1 MSIEIRNPAGPG
13 DYAAAIEVMSTAFL
27 ERPDVDKVAASIATH
42 WAPERTWIAWDG
54 PRACGNFRSWATQLT
69 IPGGATLQAAAVS
82 AVSVLPTHRRRGILT
97 RLATAAHDGMVES
110 GDPLAILLAS
120 EYPIYGRYGYG
131 PATRDAAISVR
142 ARETTLTGEPS
153 GSVELAPLDAG
164 TRDVMRGVYEAAR
177 LRVAGEM
184 WRRDVT
190 WNLDTAQEEDAF
202 DGKRWRGFIALH
214 RDAGGA
220 VDGYARYTADPK
232 WEDGPTGELDV
243 LDLHTLDD
251 AAYADLWRFL
261 LSMDLVATVKA
272 GHRPL
277 SDPLPWLLTN
287 PRAAGIGRV
296 GDRLWVRILDL
307 PRALEARAYE
317 RPARLVLEVT
327 EGAPRSGASRWLLD
341 AGPGGA
347 TCRATDAS
355 PDLTLPLA
363 ALGAAFLGG
372 TRLRDA
378 VRWTGADEHRADALA
393 EADALFRADDE
404 PWNSTFF

>member
-1 MSIEIRNPAGPG
+1 MSIEIRNASGPG

-27 ERPDVDKVAASIATH
+27 ERPDVAKVAASISTH

-54 PRACGNFRSWATQLT
+54 SRACGNFRSWATQLT
-69 IPGGATLQAAAVS
+69 LPGGATLPTAAVS

-97 RLATAAHDGMVES
+97 GLATAAHDGMVES
-110 GDPLAILLAS
+110 GDALAILLAS
-120 EYPIYGRYGYG
+120 EYPIYGRLGYG
-131 PATRDAAISVR
+131 PATRDATITVR
-142 ARETTLTGEPS
+142 SRETTLPGEPS
-153 GSVELAPLDAG
+153 GAIELAPLSAG
-164 TRDVMRGVYEAAR
+164 TRDAARAVYEVAR

-214 RDAGGA
+214 RDAGGV

-232 WEDGPTGELDV
+232 WDDGPTGELDV
-243 LDLHTLDD
+243 LDLHALSDG
-251 AAYADLWRFL
+251 AYADLWRFL
-261 LSMDLVATVKA
+261 LSIDLVTTVKA

-277 SDPLPWLLTN
+277 SDPLPWLLSN

-307 PRALEARAYE
+307 PLALEARAYD
-317 RPARLVLEVT
+317 RAAKLVLEVADA
-327 EGAPRSGASRWLLD
+327 APRGGARRWLID
-341 AGPGGA
+341 ASPDGA
-347 TCRATDAS
+347 TCCPTDAS

-363 ALGAAFLGG
+363 ALGAAYLGG

-378 VRWTGADEHRADALA
+378 VRATGADEHRAGALA
-393 EADALFRADDE
+393 EADALFRTTEE
-404 PWNSTFF
+404 PWSSTFF